1 MSGRHSFRSMGC
13 DVVVA
18 GASRR
23 EQVAIERLFAERD
36 RIFSRFLPE
45 SELNRVNAAAG
56 SPVHV
61 SQALAEM
68 LDVALAASR
77 ETTGV
82 VDPTLGAELE
92 AAGYDADFAS
102 TRARLLTRLRG
113 RRLRWR

>member
-1 MSGRHSFRSMGC
+1 MGC